1 MSLFSRRSL
10 VYSAFLLGLLWAVAA
25 VPVVGGGYLA
35 LPEMMRLC
43 RATGERALAARLLQ
57 GTDSPVP
64 SHQNAAASARA
75 EFAEIEGD
83 LEEASRLHAEAAD
96 RWGGFGFVY
105 ERAHSLL
112 GAGRALTLLGR
123 RDEAEAPLR
132 QARAI
137 FSDLGAQALFGEA
150 DALLGEATA
159 GDTTAA
165 HS

>member
-1 MSLFSRRSL
+1 ALARGERRE
-10 VYSAFLLGLLWAVAA
+10 AA
-25 VPVVGGGYLA
+25 ELTNEYEVVTRGDPNRYLA

-112 GAGRALTLLGR
+112 GAGRALTLLV
-123 RDEAEAPLR
+123 
-132 QARAI
+132 
-137 FSDLGAQALFGEA
+137 
-150 DALLGEATA
+150 
-159 GDTTAA
+159 
-165 HS
+165 